1 MNINNFVINRIR
13 RASMFSTT
21 NGVALW
27 NITQVENPSLS
38 VTTDKNEAVDA
49 LGVKIME
56 FERAKNAEFT
66 AENSLFDF
74 GLAAAQS
81 GTEKR
86 EAAVGAT
93 ITMPKWEEVKLTQDQ
108 IGATKITLAEVPVG
122 TAVVWRPLLAL
133 LR

>member
-49 LGVKIME
+49 AG
-56 FERAKNAEFT
+56 R
-66 AENSLFDF
+66 
-74 GLAAAQS
+74 
-81 GTEKR
+81 
-86 EAAVGAT
+86 
-93 ITMPKWEEVKLTQDQ
+93 
-108 IGATKITLAEVPVG
+108 
-122 TAVVWRPLLAL
+122 
-133 LR
+133 